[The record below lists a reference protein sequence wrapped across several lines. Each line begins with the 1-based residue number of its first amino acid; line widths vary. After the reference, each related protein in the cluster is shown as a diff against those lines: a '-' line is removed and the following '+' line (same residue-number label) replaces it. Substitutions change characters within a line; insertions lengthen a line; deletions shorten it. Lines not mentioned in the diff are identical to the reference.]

1 VLINDWPLML
11 LFFALIGPNECHILR
26 YLNELAMNMQHVFK
40 GRITPT
46 AYFAT
51 SGPILSR
58 LYSS

>member
-51 SGPILSR
+51 FAWSDS
-58 LYSS
+58 